1 MEPTTG
7 LPSTS
12 AHRGLFVPVLRT
24 EDGPPDV
31 VAVTAWHLALSNL
44 IGVEVPHDLLA
55 LWLFPERG
63 GVVLLAPHELGRDN
77 LELAPPSP
85 FISQHD
91 LFLLEERIRQAG
103 YRSVLAVPIRIA
115 ERDLGLAVFAHLQSA
130 KFGAVE
136 AMRLTAMMRQAVPT
150 FRALAAAPPL
160 AFAAGPAAN
169 VTATNAPE
177 AVARAAAEGETGAEV
192 LRLVSGVLQVLVPHD
207 RIEVAVAG
215 ASNGAWALL
224 SGSPEGKRWGESTGE
239 VSQTVTGFIARA
251 AEDGTI
257 AVGDLRVLGL
267 SWPSYR
273 ESRSNGRV
281 HALIGVR
288 LSVAG
293 SEDAWLLLGGAA
305 PDIYRAVD
313 REVLKSI
320 APVMALRVQGL
331 RAALTAE
338 VARSQ
343 AASTQ
348 VSQSRAARIASSL
361 AGTAHWGE
369 AVTWFV
375 KDLRE
380 SLGYRGAQFIL
391 RFGEGRFVIVP
402 AGDVKPL
409 SSLPS
414 SEIDG
419 SGLEALFEGIAPF
432 MVAGEHGSDLLV
444 PLRVAGRVI
453 GALEL
458 LGGTLVASG
467 HPVTAA
473 QLFADLI
480 APHLELVR
488 RSAIEAPRPQGPKA
502 PTTI

>member
-1 MEPTTG
+1 MPPTSGPPT
-7 LPSTS
+7 TS
-12 AHRGLFVPVLRT
+12 AHKGLLVPVLRT

-55 LWLFPERG
+55 LWVFPERG

-77 LELAPPSP
+77 VELAPASP
-85 FISQHD
+85 FFSQHD
-91 LFLLEERIRQAG
+91 LFLLEERIRLAG
-103 YRSVLAVPIRIA
+103 YRSVLAVPIRVR
-115 ERDLGLAVFAHLQSA
+115 ERDLGLAVFAHLQPA

-150 FRALAAAPPL
+150 FLALSAAPPL

-177 AVARAAAEGETGAEV
+177 AVARAAVEGENGPEV

-207 RIEVAVAG
+207 RIEVALPG
-215 ASNGAWALL
+215 ATNGTWALL
-224 SGSPEGKRWGESTGE
+224 SGCPEGKRWGESTGE
-239 VSQTVTGFIARA
+239 VSQTITGFIARA
-251 AEDGTI
+251 AEDDTI
-257 AVGDLRVLGL
+257 AIGDLRVLGL
-267 SWPSYR
+267 SWPAYR
-273 ESRSNGRV
+273 ETRSNGRV
-281 HALIGVR
+281 HALIGVK

-293 SEDAWLLLGGAA
+293 TEDSWLLLGGAA
-305 PDIYRAVD
+305 ADIYRPVD

-331 RAALTAE
+331 RAELNAE
-338 VARSQ
+338 VARSH
-343 AASTQ
+343 AASSQ
-348 VSQSRAARIASSL
+348 VSQSRATRIASSL
-361 AGTAHWGE
+361 AGTAHWGD
-369 AVTWFV
+369 AVTYFV
-375 KDLRE
+375 KDVRD
-380 SLGYRGAQFIL
+380 SLGYQDARFIL
-391 RFGEGRFVIVP
+391 RFGDGRFVVVP
-402 AGDVKPL
+402 TGDLRPL
-409 SSLPS
+409 ASLPS

-432 MVAGEHGSDLLV
+432 MVAGENGNDLLV

-458 LGGTLVASG
+458 LDGTLVASG
-467 HPVTAA
+467 HPVSAA

-488 RSAIEAPRPQGPKA
+488 RSAIERPNALKA
-502 PTTI
+502 